1 MNIHAGPGILNF
13 AIVLQIDNFLAGHL
27 HQVAGKAADV
37 LLAKRT
43 AFDGEAREVSA
54 ELVIL
59 SLRPFLER
67 MIVALVAVEA
77 DTQERLTYVLG
88 DLAWITQGPV
98 VVHFGIQIRTS
109 FGEQQLADE
118 FIVRLVPRQGVFD
131 PVVEHPNALLAQ
143 MLAVTL

>member
-59 SLRPFLER
+59 SWRPFLER
-67 MIVALVAVEA
+67 MIVTLVAVEA
-77 DTQERLTYVLG
+77 DTQERLTYIVG
-88 DLAWITQGPV
+88 NLAWITQGPAV
-98 VVHFGIQIRTS
+98 GNVGIQIRTT
-109 FGEQQLADE
+109 FCNQ
-118 FIVRLVPRQGVFD
+118 
-131 PVVEHPNALLAQ
+131 
-143 MLAVTL
+143 